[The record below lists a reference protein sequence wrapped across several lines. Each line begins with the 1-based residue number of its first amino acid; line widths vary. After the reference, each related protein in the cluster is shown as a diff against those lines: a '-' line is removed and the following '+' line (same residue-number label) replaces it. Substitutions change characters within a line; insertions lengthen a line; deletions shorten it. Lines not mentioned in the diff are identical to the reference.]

1 LRRVSKNRRA
11 RHVRHYLFDEFQPFS
26 AHAVF
31 KVCEPG
37 YTPHPLSLLRP
48 PCERLRAGRA
58 AEQCDEVAPSHV
70 LLSASRLQPSTPL

>member
-37 YTPHPLSLLRP
+37 YTPHPLGLLRARPASGQTTAAP
-48 PCERLRAGRA
+48 P
-58 AEQCDEVAPSHV
+58 S
-70 LLSASRLQPSTPL
+70 SAMKSRRFN